1 MPNGVGIQGRGRA
14 GMNSPLENGSD
25 CVVAMQQR
33 RQSLLA
39 AAEYRPTRSVIVLA
53 TAGAGKFDGMPDRD
67 DYPKGS
73 EGEAQFALDV
83 ERFIDCN
90 FDGKGVELRTLD
102 QHELKSVFF
111 GAWYERNG
119 HGRRTFPKT

>member
-1 MPNGVGIQGRGRA
+1 MCGGN
-14 GMNSPLENGSD
+14 
-25 CVVAMQQR
+25 
-33 RQSLLA
+33 A
-39 AAEYRPTRSVIVLA
+39 AAPPIA
-53 TAGAGKFDGMPDRD
+53 AGCSRVPANAFGNRFSDGWRWQLQRHAPDRD

-73 EGEAQFALDV
+73 EGAAQFALDV

-102 QHELKSVFF
+102 QHELKSGFF